1 MSEALPYIG
10 AAIGSFF
17 TGGIWGISYASWGF
31 MAGSLLS
38 SAMGGS
44 NQQGPRL
51 EDRNII
57 GTAYGQ
63 AVPWLAGKPRLTG
76 QIVWASPVREIA
88 QRKKV
93 GKGGGSKYTTFT
105 YECDVMILLSEN
117 VTTDVARDW
126 LNAEL
131 VRSEVK
137 TKEGIWASYVVYT
150 GADDQLPDPTYEA
163 AVGVGNAPAYRGR
176 TSIVITGLQLTNGK
190 QIPNLEHQANTVSG
204 IDLSGARIY
213 MPLTNVTEL
222 GDQLPPAQNAT
233 PSASGVFTSL
243 DFKTTGVELQ
253 WSFPNGGQTRFQ
265 FPADG
270 GDFDVAHDFATTD
283 RYIALDYNFF
293 DMEIR
298 SPVGGPSYANGA
310 TQFWIFSDGLNSH
323 RLSIRDHDSVSNPG
337 ASFDLVWHR
346 LNLPEPEVVAT
357 NFPLT
362 GRLGIVFPAGTL
374 HTMEI
379 YVDNSL
385 FMTVVSPNALA
396 VGSRSWAFG
405 AVGVTDMRGAIF
417 ASFRLS
423 RLYCG
428 YGTDPVYQPTLETNV
443 KATVDALLVRA
454 GYMPNE
460 FQVHEDLYDV
470 PLEGYATGDVSGT
483 RAHLETLRPYAKY
496 EAFCTDRLYIS
507 PRATVPVMAVDWSDL
522 GANEDAD
529 PGEPFPLVQGNES
542 ELPAQIALR
551 YRNAH
556 ADYAVGTEFS
566 DRIDSSMVSTRVV
579 EMAFGMTP
587 AQAKNTVT
595 SMLLDLMAGLG
606 RVTLRVGGRKYA
618 RVQPGQIITTTNPQG
633 RTYRLRVITKRD
645 SLVVIEWDCA
655 LDDASVLNPPDPT
668 YEGYVPAEP
677 VLIAPTEWQTV
688 NIPALRDADAD
699 APGPYVAITPGRSSA
714 ADEWPGAVFVRA
726 RLPEAYEQEFITG
739 DSAVIGE
746 TTTALASHAGGSWS
760 LQHAGKVRVRVRGEL
775 SSSTLADMA
784 VDRTINAAVI
794 GDEPLRFVHADF
806 IGNDGLYRIYDLSQF
821 LRGQLGQEHKI
832 VEHPS
837 GARFV
842 LLDSMLRRM
851 VNETTDIGVEQQ
863 VKAVTLNL
871 LLSSVIEEEFADSG
885 ISLMP
890 YSPWRLRAHANAGG
904 DLEVS
909 ADRRSR
915 LVARYTTT
923 GTFAPL
929 GETLAAFRFKV
940 YDGLSLVRTHNDT
953 DLEWTYSA
961 AEIAAD
967 GFTSGDPITITA
979 QQLSDTVGEG
989 FAATLETSAP

>member
-17 TGGIWGISYASWGF
+17 TGGLWGISYASWGF

-63 AVPWLAGKPRLTG
+63 AIPWLAGKPRLTG

-117 VTTDVARDW
+117 VTAGVARDW

-131 VRSEVK
+131 VRTDVT
-137 TKEGIWASYVVYT
+137 TKQGIWASYVVYT
-150 GADDQLPDPTYEA
+150 GEDDQLPDPTYEA

-190 QIPNLEHQANTVSG
+190 QIPNLEHQANTLNAR
-204 IDLSGARIY
+204 DLSGVIINA
-213 MPLTNVTEL
+213 PLNEDYPGSDL
-222 GDQLPPAQNAT
+222 APSPMNAT
-233 PSASGVFTSL
+233 VVGSTVDFTEDRVTIGPINDQVSWSGGKASVNSIPGLPRLYFAFDYSIDVISGSGLPGGYQRFVAMPSGMLQNIEWFT
-243 DFKTTGVELQ
+243 Q
-253 WSFPNGGQTRFQ
+253 FQ
-265 FPADG
+265 ADG
-270 GDFDVAHDFATTD
+270 SLTLV
-283 RYIALDYNFF
+283 INNFHP
-293 DMEIR
+293 
-298 SPVGGPSYANGA
+298 SPGPGGNIP
-310 TQFWIFSDGLNSH
+310 
-323 RLSIRDHDSVSNPG
+323 
-337 ASFDLVWHR
+337 
-346 LNLPEPEVVAT
+346 
-357 NFPLT
+357 NFPLE
-362 GRLGIVFPAGTL
+362 GRIGFVWPEGDPNTI
-374 HTMEI
+374 EI
-379 YVDNSL
+379 YLDNSL
-385 FMTVVSPNALA
+385 VTEATSPVSNLRNPQGFFLLS
-396 VGSRSWAFG
+396 VTSSLPSGRYVSRTSYSNVFFG
-405 AVGVTDMRGAIF
+405 QGF
-417 ASFRLS
+417 
-423 RLYCG
+423 
-428 YGTDPVYQPTLETNV
+428 DPVYQPPIETNI
-443 KATVDALLVRA
+443 KAAVDALLHRS
-454 GYMPNE
+454 GYTPSE
-460 FQVHEDLYDV
+460 YAVHDDLYDV
-470 PLEGYATGDVSGT
+470 PLEGYATGEVSGT

-507 PRATVPVMAVDWSDL
+507 PRATVPVVAVDWSDL

-595 SMLLDLMAGLG
+595 SMLLDLLAGLG

-618 RVQPGQIITTTNPQG
+618 KVQPGQIITTTNPQG

-645 SLVVIEWDCA
+645 SLVLIEWDCA

-668 YEGYVPAEP
+668 YEGYLPAEP
-677 VLIAPTEWQTV
+677 ALIAPTEWQTV

-746 TTTALASHAGGSWS
+746 TTTALASHARGSWS

-775 SSSTLADMA
+775 SSSTLSDMA

-794 GDEPLRFVHADF
+794 GNEPLRFVHADF

-821 LRGQLGQEHKI
+821 LRGQLGQEHEI

-837 GARFV
+837 GTRFV

-851 VNETTDIGVEQQ
+851 VNETTDIGVAQQ

-871 LLSSVIEEEFADSG
+871 LLSSATEEDFTDSG

-890 YSPWRLRAHANAGG
+890 YSPWRLRALANVGG

-967 GFTSGDPITITA
+967 GFTSGDAITITA

-989 FAATLETSAP
+989 FLASLETTAP

>member
-17 TGGIWGISYASWGF
+17 TGGLWGISYASWGF

-117 VTTDVARDW
+117 VTSDVARDW

-131 VRSEVK
+131 VRSDVT
-137 TKEGIWASYVVYT
+137 TKQGIWASYVVYT

-190 QIPNLEHQANTVSG
+190 QIPNLEHQANTLNAR
-204 IDLSGARIY
+204 DLSGVIINAPLNEDFPGTDLAPSPMNATVVGSTVDFTEDKVTIGPANDQVSWSGGKSAVNAIPGTPRLYLAFDYVIEASAGGGLPGGNQRFIGMPTGVLQYVEWLTQFQADGSLKLVVSNTHALPGPGGSIPNFPTEGRIGFVW
-213 MPLTNVTEL
+213 PEGETNTIEIYLDNVYVTE
-222 GDQLPPAQNAT
+222 A
-233 PSASGVFTSL
+233 SA
-243 DFKTTGVELQ
+243 
-253 WSFPNGGQTRFQ
+253 
-265 FPADG
+265 
-270 GDFDVAHDFATTD
+270 
-283 RYIALDYNFF
+283 
-293 DMEIR
+293 
-298 SPVGGPSYANGA
+298 VGG
-310 TQFWIFSDGLNSH
+310 
-323 RLSIRDHDSVSNPG
+323 
-337 ASFDLVWHR
+337 
-346 LNLPEPEVVAT
+346 NL
-357 NFPLT
+357 
-362 GRLGIVFPAGTL
+362 
-374 HTMEI
+374 
-379 YVDNSL
+379 
-385 FMTVVSPNALA
+385 
-396 VGSRSWAFG
+396 
-405 AVGVTDMRGAIF
+405 RGALGF
-417 ASFRLS
+417 ALITVSGSAPSGKHVS
-423 RLYCG
+423 RTSYSNVLFG
-428 YGTDPVYQPTLETNV
+428 QGFDPVYQPPIETNI
-443 KATVDALLVRA
+443 KATVDALLARA

-460 FQVHEDLYDV
+460 YEVHEDLYDV

-496 EAFCTDRLYIS
+496 EAFCTDKVYIS

-618 RVQPGQIITTTNPQG
+618 KVQPGQIITTTNPQG
-633 RTYRLRVITKRD
+633 RTYRLRIVTKRD

-699 APGPYVAITPGRSSA
+699 APGPYVAVTPGRSSA

-760 LQHAGKVRVRVRGEL
+760 LQHVGKVRVRVRGEL
-775 SSSTLADMA
+775 SSSTLLDMA

-794 GDEPLRFVHADF
+794 GDEPLRFLHADF

-821 LRGQLGQEHKI
+821 LRGQLGQEHEI

-837 GARFV
+837 GTRFV

-871 LLSSVIEEEFADSG
+871 LLSSATEEDFTDSG

-890 YSPWRLRAHANAGG
+890 YSPWRLRALANVGG

-929 GETLAAFRFKV
+929 GESLAAFRFKV

-953 DLEWTYSA
+953 GLDWTYSA